1 MLAFLFAAA
10 LAVAK
15 IHASQ
20 VTMDAKIRDDSDLSQ
35 FYQLLEASQVANTT
49 LTYRH
54 VTVFAPTNRAFQKYN
69 GSTKNLV
76 LYHMSNRPLT
86 IEELRDS
93 ISSEL
98 EGNPPLWITRR
109 PGRYGV
115 DVYINNAMIL
125 LEQSNFQSKLK
136 VNGDTMTQVLHI
148 INEVLEPVRSNSM
161 ESPVYNPNAF
171 QFLNQSENLNLGD
184 HRVRTFRQ
192 QIVIEK
198 KESIY
203 KAEGRF
209 TFFIPVDEGFKP
221 VPRPRLIDRLVIDGH
236 VIPYEVLFT
245 APTPDNVQYPTLVF
259 SDNLKVVISFS
270 KSQNKVY
277 VQSNTLV
284 GDATHT
290 DGVVLA
296 EIVKGNIPVRNGVVH
311 LIARPLMVV
320 DNTVRGFLES
330 FKGIEKEDGPVY
342 KFYETI
348 RDFGDD
354 IMTTI
359 SHLHD
364 VTLFAPSNEALNE
377 PNVKQMLQDK
387 NRMKEILK
395 LHYVKERL
403 TLDKI
408 KDKSV
413 SQKARDFV
421 GKSQVGVATAAE
433 KKKLYFNVVQGPM
446 ENQTV
451 TVEGGGVN
459 ATIIT
464 ANIAATNGI
473 IHIIDRLLG
482 VPYTTVLDK
491 LRTDPMLNS
500 TYLLGQRRG
509 FNDQLNDTKKR
520 FTYFAPYD
528 YAWKD
533 AANNYPSTTKKLF
546 MPEFSYHTKQILERH
561 LIIADQAYTMA
572 KLKEMSNDT
581 LNLPAARDN
590 LKLRIKEHSENERYD
605 ENAIRPETSGYQ
617 VEWEGK
623 KIRVIRPD
631 VECTNGIIHVIGSV
645 FLKDSDVRV
654 TGGASLATLAPHLI
668 MILIAKWHL

>member
-413 SQKARDFV
+413 SQ
-421 GKSQVGVATAAE
+421 VATAAE

>member
-1 MLAFLFAAA
+1 MLTFLFAAA
-10 LAVAK
+10 FVVATPR
-15 IHASQ
+15 IHASH

-86 IEELRDS
+86 IEELRES

-98 EGNPPLWITRR
+98 EGNPPLWITRSSR
-109 PGRYGV
+109 KYGV
-115 DVYINNAMIL
+115 DVYINNAKIL
-125 LEQSNFQSKLK
+125 LDQSNFQSKLK
-136 VNGDTMTQVLHI
+136 VNGDTKIQVLHI
-148 INEVLEPVRSNSM
+148 INEVLEPVRSNSA
-161 ESPVYNPNAF
+161 ETPIYNPNAF

-192 QIVIEK
+192 RIVIEK
-198 KESIY
+198 KESVFR
-203 KAEGRF
+203 AEGRF

-221 VPRPRLIDRLVIDGH
+221 EPRPQKIDKQVIDGH
-236 VIPYEVLFT
+236 VLPNEVLFT
-245 APTPDNVQYPTLVF
+245 APTPDNTEYKTLVF
-259 SDNLKVVISFS
+259 SDNLRVTVSFL
-270 KSQNKVY
+270 KAHNKVY
-277 VQSNTLV
+277 VQSNTLM
-284 GDATHT
+284 GDSNHPS
-290 DGVVLA
+290 GVVLA

-311 LIARPLMVV
+311 LIQRPLMVV
-320 DNTVRGFLES
+320 DSTVKDFLES
-330 FKGIEKEDGPVY
+330 FKEKEDGPVY

-354 IMTTI
+354 IMGTI
-359 SHLHD
+359 SHLRE
-364 VTLFAPSNEALNE
+364 VTLFAPSNEALEE
-377 PNVKQMLQDK
+377 PGVKQMLQDK
-387 NRMKEILK
+387 KRIREILK
-395 LHYVKERL
+395 LHYVKEKL
-403 TLDKI
+403 TLDNI

-413 SQKARDFV
+413 SQTPLS
-421 GKSQVGVATAAE
+421 GKSSLGVPTAADR
-433 KKKLYFNVVQGPM
+433 KKLYFNVVQGPRG
-446 ENQTV
+446 NQTV

-500 TYLLGQRRG
+500 TYFLGQRRS
-509 FNDQLNDTKKR
+509 FNDQLNDTTKR
-520 FTYFAPYD
+520 FTYFAPHD
-528 YAWKD
+528 DAWVR
-533 AANNYPSTTKKLF
+533 AATNFPSAVKKLF
-546 MPEFSYHTKQILERH
+546 MPEYSYHTKQILERH
-561 LIIADQAYTMA
+561 LVIADQAYTMA
-572 KLKEMSNDT
+572 KLREMSNDT
-581 LNLPAARDN
+581 IKLTTMRDS
-590 LKLRIKEHSENERYD
+590 LKIRIKEYGENEKYD

-617 VEWEGK
+617 LEWQGNK
-623 KIRVIRPD
+623 KIRVVRPD
-631 VECTNGIIHVIGSV
+631 VECTNGIIHVIDTV

-668 MILIAKWHL
+668 MILIAKWQL

>member
-1 MLAFLFAAA
+1 MKLQNTNKISSLLILA
-10 LAVAK
+10 
-15 IHASQ
+15 
-20 VTMDAKIRDDSDLSQ
+20 
-35 FYQLLEASQVANTT
+35 
-49 LTYRH
+49 
-54 VTVFAPTNRAFQKYN
+54 
-69 GSTKNLV
+69 
-76 LYHMSNRPLT
+76 NRPLT

-245 APTPDNVQYPTLVF
+245 APTPDNLQYPTLVF

-320 DNTVRGFLES
+320 DNTVRGFLE
-330 FKGIEKEDGPVY
+330 EKEDGPVY

-354 IMTTI
+354 IMSTI

-413 SQKARDFV
+413 SQ
-421 GKSQVGVATAAE
+421 VATAAE

-500 TYLLGQRRG
+500 TYVLGQRRG

-546 MPEFSYHTKQILERH
+546 MTEFSYHAKQILERH

-581 LNLPAARDN
+581 LYLPAARDT

>member
-1 MLAFLFAAA
+1 MLAFLLAAA
-10 LAVAK
+10 FAVAR

-109 PGRYGV
+109 PSRYGV

-148 INEVLEPVRSNSM
+148 INEVLEPVRSNSA
-161 ESPVYNPNAF
+161 ESPIYNPNAF
-171 QFLNQSENLNLGD
+171 QFLNQSENLNLGIY
-184 HRVRTFRQ
+184 RVRTFRQ
-192 QIVIEK
+192 RIIIEK
-198 KESIY
+198 KEAIF

-209 TFFIPVDEGFKP
+209 TFFIPIDEGFKP
-221 VPRPRLIDRLVIDGH
+221 EPRPQKIDQLVIDGH
-236 VIPYEVLFT
+236 VLPSQVLFT
-245 APTPDNVQYPTLVF
+245 APTPDKVPYPTLVF
-259 SDNLKVVISFS
+259 SDNLKVTASFL
-270 KSQNKVY
+270 KAQNKVY
-277 VQSNTLV
+277 VQSNTIV
-284 GDATHT
+284 GDSTHQP
-290 DGVVLA
+290 GVVLA
-296 EIVKGNIPVRNGVVH
+296 EIVKANIPVRNGVVH
-311 LIARPLMVV
+311 LIQRPLMVI
-320 DNTVRGFLES
+320 DTTVKDFLES

-348 RDFGDD
+348 RDFGDE
-354 IMTTI
+354 IMSSI
-359 SHLHD
+359 SHLND
-364 VTLFAPSNEALNE
+364 VTLFAPSNDALEE
-377 PNVKQMLQDK
+377 PGVKQMLQDK

-408 KDKSV
+408 KDKS
-413 SQKARDFV
+413 
-421 GKSQVGVATAAE
+421 QVQTAAD
-433 KKKLYFNVVQGPM
+433 KKKLYFNVMQGPRQ
-446 ENQTV
+446 NQTV

-464 ANIAATNGI
+464 PNIAATNGI

-500 TYLLGQRRG
+500 TYFLGQRRG
-509 FNDQLNDTKKR
+509 FNDQLNDTTKR
-520 FTYFAPYD
+520 FTYFAPLD

-533 AANNYPSTTKKLF
+533 AENNYPSTTKKLF
-546 MPEFSYHTKQILERH
+546 MPDYSYHTKQILERH
-561 LIIADQAYTMA
+561 LVIADQAYTMA

-581 LNLPAARDN
+581 LFLPAARDV
-590 LKLRIKEHSENERYD
+590 LKLRVREYGENGD
-605 ENAIRPETSGYQ
+605 ENAIRPESFAYQ

-631 VECTNGIIHVIGSV
+631 VECTNGIIHVINGV

>member
-1 MLAFLFAAA
+1 MLAFLFVAA
-10 LAVAK
+10 LAVARL
-15 IHASQ
+15 HASQ

-109 PGRYGV
+109 PSKYSGV

-148 INEVLEPVRSNSM
+148 INEVLEPVRSHSV
-161 ESPVYNPNAF
+161 ESPIYNPNAF

-192 QIVIEK
+192 RINIGK
-198 KESIY
+198 KESIF

-221 VPRPRLIDRLVIDGH
+221 MPRPNKIDQLVIDGH
-236 VIPYEVLFT
+236 VIPNEVLFT
-245 APTPDNVQYPTLVF
+245 SPTPEKVPYRTLVF
-259 SDNLKVVISFS
+259 SESSMKVVISFM

-277 VQSNTLV
+277 VQSDTLV
-284 GDATHT
+284 GDSNHPA
-290 DGVVLA
+290 GVVLA
-296 EIVKGNIPVRNGVVH
+296 EIVKANIPVRNGVVH
-311 LIARPLMVV
+311 LIQRPLMVV
-320 DNTVRGFLES
+320 DNTVKDFLES
-330 FKGIEKEDGPVY
+330 FKEKEDGPVY
-342 KFYETI
+342 KFYEAI
-348 RDFGDD
+348 RDFGEN
-354 IMTTI
+354 IM
-359 SHLHD
+359 D
-364 VTLFAPSNEALNE
+364 NMNYRNNVTLFAPSNDALNE
-377 PNVKQMLQDK
+377 PGVKQMLQDK

-395 LHYVKERL
+395 LHFVTQKL
-403 TLDKI
+403 TLENI
-408 KDKSV
+408 KAKSIN
-413 SQKARDFV
+413 QKQYNS
-421 GKSQVGVATAAE
+421 KKTEVGVPSLAD
-433 KKKLYFNVVQGPM
+433 KKNLYFNVVQGPR
-446 ENQTV
+446 ENETV

-464 ANIAATNGI
+464 PNIAATNGI

-500 TYLLGQRRG
+500 TYSLGQARG
-509 FNDQLNDTKKR
+509 FNNQLNDTTKR
-520 FTYFAPYD
+520 FTYFAPVD
-528 YAWKD
+528 YAWTD
-533 AANNYPSTTKKLF
+533 AANIYPSTIKKLF
-546 MPEFSYHTKQILERH
+546 MPEYSYHTKQILERH

-572 KLKEMSNDT
+572 KLSKMSNDSYIQLIT
-581 LNLPAARDN
+581 ARDY
-590 LKLRIKEHSENERYD
+590 LKLRVKEHG
-605 ENAIRPETSGYQ
+605 GYSM
-617 VEWEGK
+617 EWDGK
-623 KIRVIRPD
+623 RVRVVRPD
-631 VECTNGIIHVIGSV
+631 VECTNGIIHVIGTV
-645 FLKDSDVRV
+645 LLKDSDVRV

-668 MILIAKWHL
+668 MLLIAKWHL

>member
-1 MLAFLFAAA
+1 MTRSNGTVKPYSAFL
-10 LAVAK
+10 L
-15 IHASQ
+15 
-20 VTMDAKIRDDSDLSQ
+20 Q

-109 PGRYGV
+109 PGKYGV

-236 VIPYEVLFT
+236 VIPNEVLFT
-245 APTPDNVQYPTLVF
+245 APTPDNLQYPTLVF

-320 DNTVRGFLES
+320 DNTVRGFLE
-330 FKGIEKEDGPVY
+330 EKEDGPVY

-413 SQKARDFV
+413 SQ
-421 GKSQVGVATAAE
+421 VATAAE

-509 FNDQLNDTKKR
+509 FNDQLNDTTKR

-572 KLKEMSNDT
+572 KLKEISNDT
-581 LNLPAARDN
+581 IYLPAARDT
-590 LKLRIKEHSENERYD
+590 LKLRIKEHSE
-605 ENAIRPETSGYQ
+605 SYQ

>member
-10 LAVAK
+10 LAIAK

-109 PGRYGV
+109 PGKYGV

-236 VIPYEVLFT
+236 VIPNEVLFT
-245 APTPDNVQYPTLVF
+245 APTPDNLQYPTLVF

-413 SQKARDFV
+413 SQ
-421 GKSQVGVATAAE
+421 VATAAE

-509 FNDQLNDTKKR
+509 FNDQLNDTTKR

-572 KLKEMSNDT
+572 KLKEISNDT
-581 LNLPAARDN
+581 IYLPAARDT

>member
-86 IEELRDS
+86 IEELRDY

-236 VIPYEVLFT
+236 VIPNEVLFT
-245 APTPDNVQYPTLVF
+245 APTSDNAQYPTLVF

-320 DNTVRGFLES
+320 DNTVRDFLES
-330 FKGIEKEDGPVY
+330 FKEKEDGPVY

-354 IMTTI
+354 IMATI

-500 TYLLGQRRG
+500 TYSLGQRRG

-546 MPEFSYHTKQILERH
+546 MTEFSYHTKQILERH

-581 LNLPAARDN
+581 LYLPAARDI

>member
-10 LAVAK
+10 LAVAR

-109 PGRYGV
+109 PGKYSV
-115 DVYINNAMIL
+115 NVYINNAMIL

-148 INEVLEPVRSNSM
+148 INEVLEPVRSNSA
-161 ESPVYNPNAF
+161 ESPIYNPNAF

-192 QIVIEK
+192 RIVIEK
-198 KESIY
+198 KEAIF

-221 VPRPRLIDRLVIDGH
+221 EPRPQKIDQLVIDGH
-236 VIPYEVLFT
+236 VLPNEVLFT
-245 APTPDNVQYPTLVF
+245 APTPDKVPYPTLVF
-259 SDNLKVVISFS
+259 NDNLRVVVSFL

-277 VQSNTLV
+277 VQSDTLV
-284 GDATHT
+284 GDTTHQA
-290 DGVVLA
+290 GVVLA
-296 EIVKGNIPVRNGVVH
+296 EIVKANIPVRNGVVH
-311 LIARPLMVV
+311 LIQRPLMVV
-320 DNTVRGFLES
+320 DSTVKDFLEV
-330 FKGIEKEDGPVY
+330 P
-342 KFYETI
+342 
-348 RDFGDD
+348 
-354 IMTTI
+354 
-359 SHLHD
+359 
-364 VTLFAPSNEALNE
+364 
-377 PNVKQMLQDK
+377 
-387 NRMKEILK
+387 
-395 LHYVKERL
+395 
-403 TLDKI
+403 
-408 KDKSV
+408 
-413 SQKARDFV
+413 
-421 GKSQVGVATAAE
+421 TAAD
-433 KKKLYFNVVQGPM
+433 KKKLYFNVVQGPR

-464 ANIAATNGI
+464 PNIAATNGI
-473 IHIIDRLLG
+473 IHIIDRVLG

-509 FNDQLNDTKKR
+509 FNDQLNDTTKR
-520 FTYFAPYD
+520 FTYFAPLD
-528 YAWKD
+528 YAWKE
-533 AANNYPSTTKKLF
+533 ASNNYPSTTKKLF
-546 MPEFSYHTKQILERH
+546 MPEYSYHTKQILERH
-561 LIIADQAYTMA
+561 LVIADQAFTMA
-572 KLKEMSNDT
+572 KLREISNDT
-581 LNLPAARDN
+581 LFLPAARDI
-590 LKLRIKEHSENERYD
+590 LKLRVKEYGETEKHD
-605 ENAIRPETSGYQ
+605 ENAIRPEVSGYTL
-617 VEWEGK
+617 EWEGK
-623 KIRVIRPD
+623 RIRVVRPD
-631 VECTNGIIHVIGSV
+631 VECTNGIIHVISAV

>member
-10 LAVAK
+10 LAVAR

-109 PGRYGV
+109 PGKYSV
-115 DVYINNAMIL
+115 NVYINNAMIL

-148 INEVLEPVRSNSM
+148 INEVLEPVRSNSA
-161 ESPVYNPNAF
+161 ESPIYNPNAF

-192 QIVIEK
+192 RIVIEK
-198 KESIY
+198 KEAIF

-221 VPRPRLIDRLVIDGH
+221 EPRPQKIDQLVIDGH
-236 VIPYEVLFT
+236 VLPNEVLFT
-245 APTPDNVQYPTLVF
+245 APTPDKVPYPTLVF
-259 SDNLKVVISFS
+259 NDNLRVVVSFL

-277 VQSNTLV
+277 VQSDTLV
-284 GDATHT
+284 GDTTHQA
-290 DGVVLA
+290 GVVLA
-296 EIVKGNIPVRNGVVH
+296 EIVKANIPVRNGVVH
-311 LIARPLMVV
+311 LIQRPLMVV
-320 DNTVRGFLES
+320 DSTVKDFLES
-330 FKGIEKEDGPVY
+330 FKEKEDGPVY

-354 IMTTI
+354 IMSSI
-359 SHLHD
+359 NHLTD
-364 VTLFAPSNEALNE
+364 VTLFAPSNDALDE
-377 PNVKQMLQDK
+377 PGVKQMLQDK
-387 NRMKEILK
+387 KRIKEILK

-403 TLDKI
+403 TLEKI

-413 SQKARDFV
+413 SQV
-421 GKSQVGVATAAE
+421 PTAAD
-433 KKKLYFNVVQGPM
+433 KKKLYFNVVQGPR

-464 ANIAATNGI
+464 PNIAATNGI
-473 IHIIDRLLG
+473 IHIIDRVLG

-509 FNDQLNDTKKR
+509 FNDQLNDTTKR
-520 FTYFAPYD
+520 FTYFAPLD
-528 YAWKD
+528 YAWKE
-533 AANNYPSTTKKLF
+533 ASNNYPSTTKKLF
-546 MPEFSYHTKQILERH
+546 MPEYSYHTKQILERH
-561 LIIADQAYTMA
+561 LVIADQAFTMA
-572 KLKEMSNDT
+572 KLREISNDT
-581 LNLPAARDN
+581 LFLPAARDI
-590 LKLRIKEHSENERYD
+590 LKLRVKEYGETEKHD
-605 ENAIRPETSGYQ
+605 ENAIRPEVSGYTL
-617 VEWEGK
+617 EWEGK
-623 KIRVIRPD
+623 RIRVVRPD
-631 VECTNGIIHVIGSV
+631 VECTNGIIHVISAV

>member
-1 MLAFLFAAA
+1 
-10 LAVAK
+10 
-15 IHASQ
+15 
-20 VTMDAKIRDDSDLSQ
+20 
-35 FYQLLEASQVANTT
+35 
-49 LTYRH
+49 
-54 VTVFAPTNRAFQKYN
+54 
-69 GSTKNLV
+69 
-76 LYHMSNRPLT
+76 MSNRPLT

-109 PGRYGV
+109 PGKYSV
-115 DVYINNAMIL
+115 NVYINNAMIL

-148 INEVLEPVRSNSM
+148 INEVLEPVRSNSA
-161 ESPVYNPNAF
+161 ESPIYNPNAF

-192 QIVIEK
+192 RIVIEK
-198 KESIY
+198 KEAIF

-221 VPRPRLIDRLVIDGH
+221 EPRPQKIDQLVIDGH
-236 VIPYEVLFT
+236 VLPNEVLFT
-245 APTPDNVQYPTLVF
+245 APTPDKVPYPTLVF
-259 SDNLKVVISFS
+259 NDNLRVVVSFL

-277 VQSNTLV
+277 VQSDTLV
-284 GDATHT
+284 GDTTHQA
-290 DGVVLA
+290 GVVLA
-296 EIVKGNIPVRNGVVH
+296 EIVKANIPVRNGVVH
-311 LIARPLMVV
+311 LIQRPLMVV
-320 DNTVRGFLES
+320 DSTVKDFLE
-330 FKGIEKEDGPVY
+330 EKEDGPVY

-354 IMTTI
+354 IMSSI
-359 SHLHD
+359 NHLTD
-364 VTLFAPSNEALNE
+364 VTLFAPSNDALDE
-377 PNVKQMLQDK
+377 PGVKQMLQDK
-387 NRMKEILK
+387 KRIKEILK

-403 TLDKI
+403 TLEKI

-413 SQKARDFV
+413 SQV
-421 GKSQVGVATAAE
+421 PTAAD
-433 KKKLYFNVVQGPM
+433 KKKLYFNVVQGPR

-464 ANIAATNGI
+464 PNIAATNGI
-473 IHIIDRLLG
+473 IHIIDRVLG

-509 FNDQLNDTKKR
+509 FNDQLNDTTKR
-520 FTYFAPYD
+520 FTYFAPLD
-528 YAWKD
+528 YAWKE
-533 AANNYPSTTKKLF
+533 ASNNYPSTTKKLF
-546 MPEFSYHTKQILERH
+546 MPEYSYHTKQILERH
-561 LIIADQAYTMA
+561 LVIADQAFTMA
-572 KLKEMSNDT
+572 KLREISNDT
-581 LNLPAARDN
+581 LFLPAARDI
-590 LKLRIKEHSENERYD
+590 LKLRVKEYGESY
-605 ENAIRPETSGYQ
+605 TL
-617 VEWEGK
+617 EWEGK
-623 KIRVIRPD
+623 RIRVVRPD
-631 VECTNGIIHVIGSV
+631 VECTNGIIHVISAV

>member
-330 FKGIEKEDGPVY
+330 FKEKEDGPVY

>member
-1 MLAFLFAAA
+1 MKLQNTNKISSLLILA
-10 LAVAK
+10 
-15 IHASQ
+15 
-20 VTMDAKIRDDSDLSQ
+20 
-35 FYQLLEASQVANTT
+35 
-49 LTYRH
+49 
-54 VTVFAPTNRAFQKYN
+54 
-69 GSTKNLV
+69 
-76 LYHMSNRPLT
+76 NRPLT

-148 INEVLEPVRSNSM
+148 INEVLEPVRSNSV

-354 IMTTI
+354 IMSTI
-359 SHLHD
+359 THLHD

-500 TYLLGQRRG
+500 TYSLGQRRG

-581 LNLPAARDN
+581 LNLPAARDT

>member
-86 IEELRDS
+86 IEELRDY

-236 VIPYEVLFT
+236 VIPNEVLFT
-245 APTPDNVQYPTLVF
+245 APTSDNAQYPTLVF

-320 DNTVRGFLES
+320 DNTVRDFLE
-330 FKGIEKEDGPVY
+330 
-342 KFYETI
+342 
-348 RDFGDD
+348 
-354 IMTTI
+354 
-359 SHLHD
+359 
-364 VTLFAPSNEALNE
+364 
-377 PNVKQMLQDK
+377 
-387 NRMKEILK
+387 
-395 LHYVKERL
+395 
-403 TLDKI
+403 
-408 KDKSV
+408 
-413 SQKARDFV
+413 
-421 GKSQVGVATAAE
+421 VATAAE

-500 TYLLGQRRG
+500 TYSLGQRRG

-546 MPEFSYHTKQILERH
+546 MTEFSYHTKQILERH

-581 LNLPAARDN
+581 LYLPAARDI

>member
-10 LAVAK
+10 LAIAK

-109 PGRYGV
+109 PGKYGV

-236 VIPYEVLFT
+236 VIPNEVLFT
-245 APTPDNVQYPTLVF
+245 APTPDNLQYPTLVF

-330 FKGIEKEDGPVY
+330 FKEKEDGPVY

-509 FNDQLNDTKKR
+509 FNDQLNDTTKR

-572 KLKEMSNDT
+572 KLKEISNDT
-581 LNLPAARDN
+581 IYLPAARDT

>member
-1 MLAFLFAAA
+1 MKLQNTNKISSLLILA
-10 LAVAK
+10 
-15 IHASQ
+15 
-20 VTMDAKIRDDSDLSQ
+20 
-35 FYQLLEASQVANTT
+35 
-49 LTYRH
+49 
-54 VTVFAPTNRAFQKYN
+54 
-69 GSTKNLV
+69 
-76 LYHMSNRPLT
+76 NRPLT

-148 INEVLEPVRSNSM
+148 INEVLEPVRSNSV

-320 DNTVRGFLES
+320 DNTVRGFLE
-330 FKGIEKEDGPVY
+330 EKEDGPVY

-354 IMTTI
+354 IMSTI
-359 SHLHD
+359 THLHD

-413 SQKARDFV
+413 SQ
-421 GKSQVGVATAAE
+421 VATAAE

-500 TYLLGQRRG
+500 TYSLGQRRG

-581 LNLPAARDN
+581 LNLPAARDT

>member
-148 INEVLEPVRSNSM
+148 INEVLEPVRSNSV

-330 FKGIEKEDGPVY
+330 FKEKEDGPVY

-354 IMTTI
+354 IMSTI
-359 SHLHD
+359 THLHD

-413 SQKARDFV
+413 SQ
-421 GKSQVGVATAAE
+421 VATAAE

-500 TYLLGQRRG
+500 TYSLGQRRG

-581 LNLPAARDN
+581 LNLPAARDR
-590 LKLRIKEHSENERYD
+590 K
-605 ENAIRPETSGYQ
+605 
-617 VEWEGK
+617 
-623 KIRVIRPD
+623 
-631 VECTNGIIHVIGSV
+631 SV
-645 FLKDSDVRV
+645 V
-654 TGGASLATLAPHLI
+654 
-668 MILIAKWHL
+668 